1 MNILVLNG
9 PNLNM
14 LGIRE
19 PEVYGYKTYQDLE
32 SYIKGFENDYNVS
45 VDIKQSNLEGI
56 LIDILHWSNENFD
69 GVIFNAGAFTH
80 YSYALYDAIKSI
92 TIPVIEV
99 HLSDLNTREDFR
111 KVSVIKNA
119 CKGSIMGLGFKSY
132 EEGLK
137 LLLKEVQ
144 ENDC

>member
-19 PEVYGYKTYQDLE
+19 PELYGNKTYKDLE
-32 SYIKGFENDYNVS
+32 DYIKSLCGTYSFE

-56 LIDILHWSNENFD
+56 MIDILHWANDNFD
-69 GVIFNAGAFTH
+69 GVILNAGAFTH
-80 YSYALYDAIKSI
+80 YSYALYDAVKSI
-92 TIPVIEV
+92 NIPVIEV
-99 HLSDLNTREDFR
+99 HLTDINTREDFR
-111 KVSVIKNA
+111 KVSVIRKA

-132 EEGLK
+132 EEGIK
-137 LLLKEVQ
+137 LLIKEVQ
-144 ENDC
+144 KNDC